1 MIYLIGKLVVGIFEG
16 LIYWLQI
23 MGIVNVV
30 LLGVIFGGMMC
41 IDMGGLVNKVV
52 YVFGVGLLSI

>member
-1 MIYLIGKLVVGIFEG
+1 
-16 LIYWLQI
+16 

-41 IDMGGLVNKVV
+41 IDMGGLVNKAV